1 MAEINREYDIARNQL
16 QATQSRVET
25 LENQTLPQ
33 AEEASRLAQLG
44 YQHGKFTLLDVLDAA
59 AARDTAELGLLEA
72 KVARAEAVI
81 TLLRLA
87 AK

>member
-1 MAEINREYDIARNQL
+1 M
-16 QATQSRVET
+16 ET
-25 LENQTLPQ
+25 LESQTLPQ

-44 YQHGKFTLLDVLDAA
+44 YQYGKFTLLDVLDAA